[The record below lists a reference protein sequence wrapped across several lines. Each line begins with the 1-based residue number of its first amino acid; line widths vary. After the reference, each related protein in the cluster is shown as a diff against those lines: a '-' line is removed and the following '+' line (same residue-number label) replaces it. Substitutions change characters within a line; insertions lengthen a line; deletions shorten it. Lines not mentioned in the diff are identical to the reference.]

1 MNKVADILERVLGW
15 LTVIL
20 MAALVLDVVWQ
31 VLTRYVLPK
40 PSNFTE
46 ETARFLLIWM
56 VFLGGASA
64 TRRGAHLSLDLI
76 TEKLPTT
83 FARWAING
91 SIFLFSAAVF
101 VIGGGRL
108 VQVVL
113 QLGQRSPALDIPMGY
128 VYLVVPISGLC
139 ICWFALCNLLAPTGD
154 ACSPATAAPVATA
167 DAKGGSASC

>member
-1 MNKVADILERVLGW
+1 MNKTADYLERVLGW
-15 LTVIL
+15 LTALL

-31 VLTRYVLPK
+31 VLTRYILPK

-64 TRRGAHLSLDLI
+64 TRRGTHLSLDLL
-76 TEKLPTT
+76 TEKLPAR
-83 FARWAING
+83 FARWVING
-91 SIFLFSAAVF
+91 SVFLFSLGVF

-113 QLGQRSPALDIPMGY
+113 QLGQRSPAMDIPMGLI
-128 VYLVVPISGLC
+128 YLVVPISGLC
-139 ICWFALCNLLAPTGD
+139 ICFFSLCSLLAP
-154 ACSPATAAPVATA
+154 ATTTTTAKEEATT
-167 DAKGGSASC
+167 C